1 MCPQRTSASEAASRQ
16 RSRRRAWLVQRNYW
30 VPLLAKSKRIER
42 RPMAKWTSR
51 SRTHYTRGIVSRRV
65 SAHFCEMIDP
75 RRAAAGSAGS
85 KNLSPVSDIG
95 SFSAEGVGVCARVS
109 GFAVEQRGR
118 ERNCVRLYKYRVL
131 LRIVETRSK
140 NTGLKMKKKD
150 TMFFQRIFWCVRWL

>member
-1 MCPQRTSASEAASRQ
+1 MSSKNIRFGSGLASKEPPPRMTGAAKLLSSTSREIEENWKKADGEMNIALAYTLYSWNCFSACERPLLWNDRPTARGGRQ
-16 RSRRRAWLVQRNYW
+16 RGLK
-30 VPLLAKSKRIER
+30 KSLPRFRYRIFFGGG
-42 RPMAKWTSR
+42 SR
-51 SRTHYTRGIVSRRV
+51 SVR
-65 SAHFCEMIDP
+65 
-75 RRAAAGSAGS
+75 
-85 KNLSPVSDIG
+85 
-95 SFSAEGVGVCARVS
+95 ARVS